1 MHIKILRSDILIPE
15 RSTAGAMAYDVFMP
29 EAGVIYNRE
38 VTEVFL
44 GFALALPPGWG
55 AIMVPRSGMG
65 AKFGVELNNT
75 NGLIDEDFRGEWRA
89 FLRLKQLEELRWK
102 KHDRLLQFTV
112 VPVLQIPIQVV
123 DELPPTGRSSEGFG
137 STGK

>member
-1 MHIKILRSDILIPE
+1 MHIKKLRDDIEVPV

-29 EAGVIYNRE
+29 DAGVIYNRE
-38 VTEVFL
+38 VTEIFL
-44 GFALALPPGWG
+44 GFALAVPPGWG

-75 NGLIDEDFRGEWRA
+75 NGFIDEDFRGEWRC

-102 KHDRLLQFTV
+102 KGDRLLQFAV
-112 VPVLQIPIQVV
+112 VPVLQIPIVEV
-123 DELPPTGRSSEGFG
+123 DELPPTGRSSAGFG
-137 STGK
+137 STGQ